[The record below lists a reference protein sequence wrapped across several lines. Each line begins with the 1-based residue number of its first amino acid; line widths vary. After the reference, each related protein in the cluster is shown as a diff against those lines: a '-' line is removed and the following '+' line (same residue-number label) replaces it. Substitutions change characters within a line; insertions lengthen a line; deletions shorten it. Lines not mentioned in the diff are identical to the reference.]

1 MTVDGARL
9 GRRLEGLRRERAAA
23 LGRVEGTGEAGTEIR
38 RAIAA
43 IVAAG
48 EPFGTP
54 KPVWADAGTVD
65 AMSLARRLAD
75 AVDGDAIETPHG
87 WYVRRELRPVYLP
100 IDRARLA
107 SLPGMPG
114 PATPLLCLDTETT
127 GLGSAA
133 GTVAFLIGI
142 GWWQGDRMR
151 LVQLLLPDLSEEGA
165 LLDALAAETPPG
177 ACLVTYNGRTFDWPL
192 LETRFRMGRRVP
204 PALDGHLDL
213 LLLVRR
219 LFRHRLP
226 DARLQTVER
235 HLLRRHRAPDIPS
248 WEIPAAYHSFLR
260 GGTAAPLRVVARHNV
275 EDVVTLGRIL
285 AHIERGYGEGEVRR
299 WAPAGDLVRLAR
311 LFRHDGRVDEAV
323 ACLEIAGGP
332 IDGGDPD
339 VALATVELARLLRR
353 CGRDAEAGVA
363 WSRLATAPG
372 PLAGMAWIE
381 LAKEREHRER
391 NLAGA
396 WAATDQALLA
406 LYRSRGH
413 GNAMQRRALE
423 VDLAKRR
430 ARLARRL
437 DRAGFGHTSRDPLK
451 HEDHSNGE
459 DGRS

>member
-1 MTVDGARL
+1 MTVDTSRL
-9 GRRLEGLRRERAAA
+9 QRRLDGLRRERTN
-23 LGRVEGTGEAGTEIR
+23 VERTGGHSEADPDIR
-38 RAIAA
+38 RAIEA

-48 EPFGTP
+48 EPFGRP
-54 KPVWADAGTVD
+54 QPVWQGIEPVD
-65 AMSLARRLAD
+65 PATLARRLAD
-75 AVDGDAIETPHG
+75 GLDADAIETPHG

-100 IDRARLA
+100 IDRGRLA
-107 SLPGMPG
+107 SLPGMPAS
-114 PATPLLCLDTETT
+114 ATPLLCLDTETT

-151 LVQLLLPDLSEEGA
+151 
-165 LLDALAAETPPG
+165 AEIPLG

-192 LETRFRMGRRVP
+192 LETRYRMGRRVP
-204 PALDGHLDL
+204 PPLDGHLDL

-248 WEIPAAYHSFLR
+248 WEIPAVYHSFLR
-260 GGTAAPLRVVARHNV
+260 GGPAGPVRVVARHNA

-285 AHIERGYGEGEVRR
+285 AHLDRGYGEGEVRR
-299 WAPAGDLVRLAR
+299 WAPPGDLMRLAR
-311 LFRHDGRVDEAV
+311 LFRHEGRIDEAV
-323 ACLEIAGGP
+323 ACLEIACGP
-332 IDGGDPD
+332 VDGGDPD

-353 CGRDAEAGVA
+353 CGRLADAGVA
-363 WSRLATAPG
+363 WSRLVSAPG
-372 PLAGMAWIE
+372 PLAGLAWIE

-391 NLAGA
+391 DLAGA

-413 GNAMQRRALE
+413 GNAMERRALE
-423 VDLAKRR
+423 ADLARRR

-437 DRAGFGHTSRDPLK
+437 ARQPA
-451 HEDHSNGE
+451 
-459 DGRS
+459 

>member
-1 MTVDGARL
+1 MTVDGTRL
-9 GRRLEGLRRERAAA
+9 QRHLEELRR
-23 LGRVEGTGEAGTEIR
+23 GRVAVEHADRSGEADPEIR
-38 RAIAA
+38 RVIAA
-43 IVAAG
+43 VVAAG

-54 KPVWADAGTVD
+54 QPVWQDAGSADA
-65 AMSLARRLAD
+65 ASLATRLAE
-75 AVDGDAIETPHG
+75 AVDGDAVETSHG

-100 IDRARLA
+100 LDRSRLA
-107 SLPGMPG
+107 AMPAMPA

-133 GTVAFLIGI
+133 GTVAFLVGI
-142 GWWQGDRMR
+142 GWWDGDRMR
-151 LVQLLLPDLSEEGA
+151 LLQLFLPDLSEEGA
-165 LLDALAAETPPG
+165 LLDALAAEVPPDS
-177 ACLVTYNGRTFDWPL
+177 CLVTYNGRTFDWPL

-260 GGTAAPLRVVARHNV
+260 GGPASPIRVIARHNA
-275 EDVVTLGRIL
+275 EDVVTLGRLL
-285 AHIERGYGEGEVRR
+285 AHIERGYGDGEVRR
-299 WAPAGDLVRLAR
+299 WAPPGDLMRLAR
-311 LFRHDGRVDEAV
+311 LYRHEGRLEEAV
-323 ACLEIAGGP
+323 TCLEIAGES

-353 CGRDAEAGVA
+353 AGRLAEAGLA
-363 WSRLATAPG
+363 WSRLVSAPG
-372 PLAGMAWIE
+372 HLAGLGWIE

-391 NLAGA
+391 DLAGA
-396 WAATDQALLA
+396 WAATDEALLA

-423 VDLAKRR
+423 ADLVKRR
-430 ARLARRL
+430 ARLARKL
-437 DRAGFGHTSRDPLK
+437 ERAADVA
-451 HEDHSNGE
+451 
-459 DGRS
+459 

>member
-1 MTVDGARL
+1 MTVDGTRL
-9 GRRLEGLRRERAAA
+9 QRHLEELRR
-23 LGRVEGTGEAGTEIR
+23 GRVAVEHADHSGEADPEIR
-38 RAIAA
+38 RVIAA
-43 IVAAG
+43 VVAAG
-48 EPFGTP
+48 ESRGTP
-54 KPVWADAGTVD
+54 QPVWQDAGSAD
-65 AMSLARRLAD
+65 PASLAARLAE
-75 AVDGDAIETPHG
+75 AVDGDAMASPHG

-100 IDRARLA
+100 LDRSRLA
-107 SLPGMPG
+107 AMPAMPA

-133 GTVAFLIGI
+133 GTVAFLVGI
-142 GWWQGDRMR
+142 GWWDGDRMR
-151 LVQLLLPDLSEEGA
+151 LLQLFLPDLSEEGA
-165 LLDALAAETPPG
+165 LLDALAAEVPTN

-260 GGTAAPLRVVARHNV
+260 GGPAAPIRVIARHNA
-275 EDVVTLGRIL
+275 EDVVTLGRLL
-285 AHIERGYGEGEVRR
+285 AHIERGYGDGEVRR
-299 WAPAGDLVRLAR
+299 WAPPGDLMRLAR
-311 LFRHDGRVDEAV
+311 LYRHEGRIEDAV
-323 ACLEIAGGP
+323 SCLEIAGES

-353 CGRDAEAGVA
+353 AGRLAEAGLA
-363 WSRLATAPG
+363 WSRLVSAPG
-372 PLAGMAWIE
+372 PLAGLGWIE

-391 NLAGA
+391 DLAGA
-396 WAATDQALLA
+396 WAATDEALLA

-423 VDLAKRR
+423 ADLVKRR
-430 ARLARRL
+430 ARLARKL
-437 DRAGFGHTSRDPLK
+437 ERAAQVA
-451 HEDHSNGE
+451 
-459 DGRS
+459 

>member
-1 MTVDGARL
+1 MTVEGARL
-9 GRRLEGLRRERAAA
+9 GRRLDNLRRERAA
-23 LGRVEGTGEAGTEIR
+23 LGRVDRMGETDPDIR

-43 IVAAG
+43 VVAAG
-48 EPFGTP
+48 EPSGAP
-54 KPVWADAGTVD
+54 RPVWSNAGSVD
-65 AMSLARRLAD
+65 AASLATRLAE
-75 AVDGDAIETPHG
+75 AVDGDAVETAHG

-100 IDRARLA
+100 IDRDRLA
-107 SLPGMPG
+107 ALPGMPA

-165 LLDALAAETPPG
+165 LLDTLAAETPPG

-260 GGTAAPLRVVARHNV
+260 GGSATPIRVVARHNV

-299 WAPAGDLVRLAR
+299 WAPPGDLVRLAR
-311 LFRHDGRVDEAV
+311 LFRHEGRVDEAV
-323 ACLEIAGGP
+323 ACLEIAAAPMRPSRRGRRRVEP
-332 IDGGDPD
+332 PRDG
-339 VALATVELARLLRR
+339 
-353 CGRDAEAGVA
+353 
-363 WSRLATAPG
+363 
-372 PLAGMAWIE
+372 
-381 LAKEREHRER
+381 
-391 NLAGA
+391 AGA
-396 WAATDQALLA
+396 AGRT
-406 LYRSRGH
+406 G
-413 GNAMQRRALE
+413 
-423 VDLAKRR
+423 
-430 ARLARRL
+430 L
-437 DRAGFGHTSRDPLK
+437 DRAGQRAGAPRTRP
-451 HEDHSNGE
+451 
-459 DGRS
+459 GRSMGSHGPGAAGSISQPRPRQRDAASCPGSGPCQASSAAGASPGARGLRQVPGRLACRRSTSFPAPAPEASPPPDSVSGRR

>member
-1 MTVDGARL
+1 MTVDGTRL
-9 GRRLEGLRRERAAA
+9 QRRLEDLRRERASV
-23 LGRVEGTGEAGTEIR
+23 GRAERSGEVDPEISR
-38 RAIAA
+38 KIAEV
-43 IVAAG
+43 VAAG
-48 EPFGTP
+48 EAYGTP
-54 KPVWADAGTVD
+54 QPVWHGVGAVD
-65 AMSLARRLAD
+65 PESLARRMAKGLDAD
-75 AVDGDAIETPHG
+75 AVETPHG

-100 IDRARLA
+100 IDRTRLA
-107 SLPGMPG
+107 DLPGLP
-114 PATPLLCLDTETT
+114 PAGTPLLCLDTETT

-142 GWWQGDRMR
+142 GWWQGDRLR
-151 LVQLLLPDLSEEGA
+151 LVQLFLPDYSEERA
-165 LLDALAAETPPG
+165 LLDALADEIPPG

-204 PALDGHLDL
+204 PALDAHLDL

-248 WEIPAAYHSFLR
+248 WEIPAVYHSFLR
-260 GGTAAPLRVVARHNV
+260 GGPAAPVRVVARHNA

-285 AHIERGYGEGEVRR
+285 AHLERGYAGSEVRR
-299 WAPAGDLVRLAR
+299 WAPPGDLVRLAR
-311 LFRHDGRVDEAV
+311 LFRHEGRIDEAV
-323 ACLEIAGGP
+323 ACLEMAGAP

-353 CGRDAEAGVA
+353 CGRLAEAGVA
-363 WSRLATAPG
+363 WSRLVTSPG
-372 PLAGMAWIE
+372 PLAGLGWIE

-391 NLAGA
+391 DLAGA
-396 WAATDQALLA
+396 WAATDEALLA
-406 LYRSRGH
+406 LCRSRGH

-423 VDLAKRR
+423 ADLAKRR

-437 DRAGFGHTSRDPLK
+437 ERAAL
-451 HEDHSNGE
+451 
-459 DGRS
+459 

>member
-23 LGRVEGTGEAGTEIR
+23 LGRVERIGEADPDIR

-54 KPVWADAGTVD
+54 KPVWADAGTID
-65 AMSLARRLAD
+65 AMSLARRLAE

-114 PATPLLCLDTETT
+114 PATPLLCLDTETP

-151 LVQLLLPDLSEEGA
+151 LLQLLLPDLSEEGA
-165 LLDALAAETPPG
+165 LLDALAAETPSG

-192 LETRFRMGRRVP
+192 LQTRFRMGRRVP

-413 GNAMQRRALE
+413 GNARQRRALE

-430 ARLARRL
+430 ARLGRRL
-437 DRAGFGHTSRDPLK
+437 ERAGFDHTSR
-451 HEDHSNGE
+451 ESSNRKE
-459 DGRS
+459 PPSAKDQRS

>member
-1 MTVDGARL
+1 VTVDGARL
-9 GRRLEGLRRERAAA
+9 GRRLDDLRRERAAI
-23 LGRVEGTGEAGTEIR
+23 GTADRAGDADPDIR

-48 EPFGTP
+48 DPFGTP
-54 KPVWADAGTVD
+54 QPVWQGTGDVD
-65 AMSLARRLAD
+65 PASLARRLAE
-75 AVDGDAIETPHG
+75 AVDGDAVETPHG

-100 IDRARLA
+100 IDRGRLA
-107 SLPGMPG
+107 ALPGMPG
-114 PATPLLCLDTETT
+114 SGTPLFCLDTETT

-133 GTVAFLIGI
+133 GTVAFLIGL

-151 LVQLLLPDLSEEGA
+151 LVQLFLPDLSEERA
-165 LLDALAAETPPG
+165 LLDALVEETPAG

-192 LETRFRMGRRVP
+192 LETRYRMGRRLP

-248 WEIPAAYHSFLR
+248 WEIPAAYYSFLR
-260 GGTAAPLRVVARHNV
+260 GGPAGPIRVVARHNA
-275 EDVVTLGRIL
+275 EDVVTLGRLL
-285 AHIERGYGEGEVRR
+285 AHLERGYGAGEVRR
-299 WAPAGDLVRLAR
+299 WAPPGDLVRLAR
-311 LFRHDGRVDEAV
+311 LFRHEGRTDEAV
-323 ACLEIAGGP
+323 ACLQIAGEP
-332 IDGGDPD
+332 IDGGDPE

-353 CGRDAEAGVA
+353 CGRVAEAGVA
-363 WSRLATAPG
+363 WSRLVTAPG
-372 PLAGMAWIE
+372 PLAGLGWIE

-391 NLAGA
+391 DLAGA
-396 WAATDQALLA
+396 WAATDSALLA

-423 VDLAKRR
+423 ADLAKRR

-437 DRAGFGHTSRDPLK
+437 ERAAL
-451 HEDHSNGE
+451 
-459 DGRS
+459 

>member
-1 MTVDGARL
+1 MTVDASRL
-9 GRRLEGLRRERAAA
+9 QRRLEGLRRERTYVRRA
-23 LGRVEGTGEAGTEIR
+23 GGDGESDPGLR
-38 RAIAA
+38 RAIEAV
-43 IVAAG
+43 VAAG
-48 EPFGTP
+48 VPVGTP
-54 KPVWADAGTVD
+54 QPVWQRTGPVD
-65 AMSLARRLAD
+65 PASLARRLAAGLD
-75 AVDGDAIETPHG
+75 ADAIETPHG

-100 IDRARLA
+100 IDRGRLA
-107 SLPGMPG
+107 TLPGMPAPG
-114 PATPLLCLDTETT
+114 TPLLCLDTETT

-151 LVQLLLPDLSEEGA
+151 VVQLLLPDLSEEAA
-165 LLDALAAETPPG
+165 LLDALAGETAPG
-177 ACLVTYNGRTFDWPL
+177 SCLVTYNGRTFDWPL
-192 LETRFRMGRRVP
+192 LETRYRMGRRVP

-248 WEIPAAYHSFLR
+248 CEIPAVYHSFLR
-260 GGTAAPLRVVARHNV
+260 GGPAGPVRVVARHNA

-285 AHIERGYGEGEVRR
+285 AHLDRGYGEGEVRR
-299 WAPAGDLVRLAR
+299 WAPPGDLMRLAR
-311 LFRHDGRVDEAV
+311 LFRHEGRIEEAV

-339 VALATVELARLLRR
+339 VALAMVELARLLRR
-353 CGRDAEAGVA
+353 CGRLAEAGVA
-363 WSRLATAPG
+363 WSRLVTAPG
-372 PLAGMAWIE
+372 PLAGLGWIE

-391 NLAGA
+391 DAAGA

-413 GNAMQRRALE
+413 GNALTRRALE
-423 VDLAKRR
+423 ADLAKRR

-437 DRAGFGHTSRDPLK
+437 AKTA
-451 HEDHSNGE
+451 
-459 DGRS
+459 